1 MTATNAEAKVESAE
15 ASKQKSPGSPK
26 KRRRRAP
33 TTGAADDCFACQER
47 KSRCDR
53 RRPYCTPCLDMDKD
67 CSGYKTALTW
77 GVGVASRGKLRGLA
91 LPIAESR
98 KADQGTDL
106 KAGSSKKRTHDEMSK
121 LGSACETLQSPS
133 NNPGVCS
140 TSARTVVTNH
150 GTSGYDFG
158 VMRQKSAISTPML
171 PPPNL
176 QWRTHSHNSSNA
188 PARPSKKSRSQSLEP
203 IQIASGHAFREF
215 GTMPMTATSLDD
227 YRTRNFGMSMQCSP
241 ITPTFSC
248 YDPYSPTYP
257 EHSAAQY
264 KDVSSPNMRSPCGS
278 LYHQAPEL
286 SWSSESIHSSLDSD
300 QGSHGCQEDLGFFA
314 DPVVASTLDDL
325 LSTQADLQQLDAGNR
340 THQAYEKPLE
350 SRQYLTHLQ
359 QSPLLV
365 PDDVGAHT
373 ALTIPP
379 GLPSLGIGKTPGLRF
394 LIDYYDRVIS
404 PVIVAF
410 DGPTNPYRTHILSLA
425 MESETLQHAIAALSA
440 SNMRMRRC
448 SNTQWSTNTKRRSL
462 TDSSHDDSVRR
473 SSIAY
478 SQMDQGM
485 ERLPQTSTSKP
496 SKEELHHKT
505 ASIKALNIQLA
516 DPMGRKDDSI
526 LATLLILCLY
536 HICDT
541 GIAKFKTQF
550 AGVKKIL
557 ALRGG
562 ISGSNSKV
570 SNWLTVMFTWF
581 DAMTATINDREDQLA
596 DVEAMSNTS
605 EDWALENLAGCD
617 SRLFKTIAKLG
628 RLNML
633 SQSKPVRTEPFS
645 TIPKPQP
652 RRTSP
657 NAVRSQD
664 YYSMNHNRLDGD
676 GWAPLPADE
685 DSLIPDMND
694 SRVQF
699 WREWTDIHNALQD
712 WRLDSSKA
720 SSPKS
725 PEDYLDLNNISESFR
740 YSALLYTER
749 LAFPHLPST
758 HPKFQQLVTQA
769 LHFITSVKSDVF
781 LLWPLFITGTECV
794 STEGRHLIRER
805 CLDIQK
811 DSGFFNNISGLE
823 LLEKVWRDDG
833 ESHSVDEICAH
844 TVGIAGAMNHDGR
857 GCGTGF
863 KWRKAMDKVDGEYI
877 VV

>member
-1 MTATNAEAKVESAE
+1 MTTANAEAKVESPE
-15 ASKQKSPGSPK
+15 TGEKKSPSSPR

-47 KSRCDR
+47 KSKCDR
-53 RRPYCTPCLDMDKD
+53 RRPYCTPCLDLDKD

-98 KADQGTDL
+98 KADQGTDT
-106 KAGSSKKRTHDEMSK
+106 KSGSSKKRTHDEMSK
-121 LGSACETLQSPS
+121 LGSARETLQSPPNKS
-133 NNPGVCS
+133 GFCS
-140 TSARTVVTNH
+140 TSARTTVTDN
-150 GTSGYDFG
+150 GTTGYDFG
-158 VMRQKSAISTPML
+158 VLRQKSSLATPML

-176 QWRTHSHNSSNA
+176 QWRTHSHISSNA
-188 PARPSKKSRSQSLEP
+188 PARPSKRSRSQSLEP
-203 IQIASGHAFREF
+203 IQIAPVHAFREF
-215 GTMPMTATSLDD
+215 GTMPLTANSLDG
-227 YRTRNFGMSMQCSP
+227 YRTQTFGMSIQYP
-241 ITPTFSC
+241 PVTPTFSG
-248 YDPYSPTYP
+248 YDPYSPTYS

-264 KDVSSPNMRSPCGS
+264 KGASSPTMRSPCGS
-278 LYHQAPEL
+278 VYHQAPEL
-286 SWSSESIHSSLDSD
+286 SWSGESIHSSLDSD
-300 QGSHGCQEDLGFFA
+300 QGSHGYQEDLGFFA
-314 DPVVASTLDDL
+314 DPVVASTLDNL
-325 LSTQADLQQLDAGNR
+325 LSTQSHLQQPDSSSR
-340 THQAYEKPLE
+340 TRHIYVKPPE
-350 SRQYLTHLQ
+350 PRQYLTHLK

-365 PDDVGAHT
+365 ADDVGAHM

-379 GLPSLGIGKTPGLRF
+379 GLSSLGIGKTPGLQF

-425 MESETLQHAIAALSA
+425 VESETLQHAIAALSA
-440 SNMRMRRC
+440 SNLRMRRN
-448 SNTQWSTNTKRRSL
+448 STFQPSTNTKRRSL
-462 TDSSHDDSVRR
+462 TDSSHDISVRR

-485 ERLPQTSTSKP
+485 ERLPQTSTSEP
-496 SKEELHHKT
+496 STEELYHKT
-505 ASIKALNIQLA
+505 QSIKALNIQLA

-562 ISGSNSKV
+562 ITGRNSKA

-581 DAMTATINDREDQLA
+581 DAMTATVNDREDQLT
-596 DVEAMSNTS
+596 DVETMSNTS
-605 EDWALENLAGCD
+605 DDWALENLAGCD
-617 SRLFKTIAKLG
+617 SRLFRIIAKLG

-633 SQSKPVRTEPFS
+633 SQNKPVRAESLS
-645 TIPKPQP
+645 TIPTPQP
-652 RRTSP
+652 RPTSP
-657 NAVRSQD
+657 TAVRSQD

-676 GWAPLPADE
+676 GWDPLSPDE
-685 DSLIPDMND
+685 DIPTPDMSD

-699 WREWTDIHNALQD
+699 WREWTEVRNALQD

-758 HPKFQQLVTQA
+758 HPNFQQLVSQA

-794 STEGRHLIRER
+794 SAEGRHLIRER

-833 ESHSVDEICAH
+833 DPNGVDEVCVHSI
-844 TVGIAGAMNHDGR
+844 GASGGMNHDGR
-857 GCGTGF
+857 GCGAGF
-863 KWRKAMDKVDGEYI
+863 KWRKAMDRVDGEYI